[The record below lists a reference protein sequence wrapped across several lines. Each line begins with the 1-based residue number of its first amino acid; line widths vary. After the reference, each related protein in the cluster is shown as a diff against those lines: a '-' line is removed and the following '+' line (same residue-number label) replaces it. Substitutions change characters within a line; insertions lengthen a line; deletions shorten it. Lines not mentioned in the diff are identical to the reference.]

1 MHACARIAW
10 GGRQHRARHRTRGRA
25 RSHIPACTR
34 TCASAWAPAGT
45 NERES
50 ALTFSSLVS
59 VSPGGAVVDLPPRR
73 ASCVSMSRCSVS
85 LRSRSHA
92 TLAASSSCCS
102 CKRFWAAWMAATLAM
117 ARALHAPCGTR
128 PVPARARAQER
139 ECALVPFPAGA
150 RAVRVWRP
158 AGVRRSPPSPT
169 AWPSPMPHPSPLL
182 VGLPVL
188 PPVAPSLPSP
198 PARLFPPPVHAP
210 LPGYAAARPRRRLP
224 KPACEERRAAP
235 GGGPARG
242 HSPNAFP
249 ERARATKIQISGE
262 TQVRGADGVG
272 ARPLVTRQARLA
284 APAGAGARR
293 AWRGRGASASASASA
308 SARRRQRS
316 AAARQ
321 RGRSSCLRRAW
332 APTPAEMEVDPAVTV
347 SAALPT
353 GGRPVLLRLP
363 DGLDTDIADVK
374 ATIEV
379 RGPSGPCACML
390 HVLCSTLAG
399 R

>member
-34 TCASAWAPAGT
+34 TCTPAWAPAGT

-150 RAVRVWRP
+150 RAARVWRP
-158 AGVRRSPPSPT
+158 AGARRSPPSPT
-169 AWPSPMPHPSPLL
+169 AWPSPMPHPPPLL

-224 KPACEERRAAP
+224 RPASEERRAAP

-242 HSPNAFP
+242 HRRTSQCRPSAL
-249 ERARATKIQISGE
+249 
-262 TQVRGADGVG
+262 
-272 ARPLVTRQARLA
+272 ARP
-284 APAGAGARR
+284 PAGRSPGPPSRPRPSQPGYNNRQTGHPRRTRRIGGGA
-293 AWRGRGASASASASA
+293 
-308 SARRRQRS
+308 
-316 AAARQ
+316 
-321 RGRSSCLRRAW
+321 
-332 APTPAEMEVDPAVTV
+332 
-347 SAALPT
+347 
-353 GGRPVLLRLP
+353 
-363 DGLDTDIADVK
+363 
-374 ATIEV
+374 
-379 RGPSGPCACML
+379 
-390 HVLCSTLAG
+390 
-399 R
+399 

>member
-34 TCASAWAPAGT
+34 TCAPAWAPAGT

-150 RAVRVWRP
+150 RAVR
-158 AGVRRSPPSPT
+158 ARR
-169 AWPSPMPHPSPLL
+169 A
-182 VGLPVL
+182 
-188 PPVAPSLPSP
+188 
-198 PARLFPPPVHAP
+198 
-210 LPGYAAARPRRRLP
+210 
-224 KPACEERRAAP
+224 RAAP
-235 GGGPARG
+235 GGCAALPPIPNRLALADAASPTSTRRPICPPACRPLPPLPS
-242 HSPNAFP
+242 SPSFPTTCACPAPGLCGCAPPSTVTQASMGRAAHGAGRRPRAFP
-249 ERARATKIQISGE
+249 ERVPRT
-262 TQVRGADGVG
+262 
-272 ARPLVTRQARLA
+272 RP
-284 APAGAGARR
+284 
-293 AWRGRGASASASASA
+293 
-308 SARRRQRS
+308 
-316 AAARQ
+316 
-321 RGRSSCLRRAW
+321 
-332 APTPAEMEVDPAVTV
+332 
-347 SAALPT
+347 
-353 GGRPVLLRLP
+353 GGQNQNVW
-363 DGLDTDIADVK
+363 
-374 ATIEV
+374 
-379 RGPSGPCACML
+379 
-390 HVLCSTLAG
+390 
-399 R
+399 